1 MSCTRS
7 KLIGARFFSAGL
19 QAELWL
25 AGDRGKL
32 PSQEDLSSPRDYVGH
47 GAHTLSTAGGS
58 HVRGAGAFGHG
69 TGTAAGGAPR
79 ARVAAYKACY
89 AAGCSDVD
97 VLAAVLAA
105 VADGVHVLS
114 LSLGA
119 DEASDY
125 LSDPIAIGT
134 FFAVQSG
141 VAVVCSA
148 GNSGPQ
154 PGTVTNVAPWMFT
167 VGASTMDRDFP
178 AYVTFGGS
186 LTIEV
191 ICSITT
197 VYFHGK
203 VVDFHAVLDANC
215 KFCRG
220 KVSGPALCP
229 WARRIR

>member
-19 QAELWL
+19 QAERWL
-25 AGDRGKL
+25 AGDL
-32 PSQEDLSSPRDYVGH
+32 PSKEDLSSPRDYVGH

-58 HVRGAGAFGHG
+58 LVRGAGAFGHG

-134 FFAVQSG
+134 FFAVQNG

-197 VYFHGK
+197 K
-203 VVDFHAVLDANC
+203 
-215 KFCRG
+215 K
-220 KVSGPALCP
+220 KS
-229 WARRIR
+229 

>member
-19 QAELWL
+19 QAERWL
-25 AGDRGKL
+25 AGDL
-32 PSQEDLSSPRDYVGH
+32 PSKEDLSSPRDYVGH

-58 HVRGAGAFGHG
+58 LVRGAGAFGHG

-89 AAGCSDVD
+89 AVGCSDVD

-148 GNSGPQ
+148 GNSGPAAA
-154 PGTVTNVAPWMFT
+154 TVVNAAPWILT
-167 VGASTMDRDFP
+167 VAATTIDRDFESD
-178 AYVTFGGS
+178 VVLGGNNS
-186 LTIEV
+186 AV
-191 ICSITT
+191 RVRQVKFVSIP
-197 VYFHGK
+197 
-203 VVDFHAVLDANC
+203 VVLQLLISQYHQ
-215 KFCRG
+215 
-220 KVSGPALCP
+220 PALIVH
-229 WARRIR
+229 AYI

>member
-1 MSCTRS
+1 MA
-7 KLIGARFFSAGL
+7 KLTAHVVHAQQADRREVL
-19 QAELWL
+19 Q
-25 AGDRGKL
+25 RG
-32 PSQEDLSSPRDYVGH
+32 
-47 GAHTLSTAGGS
+47 
-58 HVRGAGAFGHG
+58 
-69 TGTAAGGAPR
+69 AAGGALAGGRPPEQGGPVLAAGLRGARRAHAVHRGRLPR
-79 ARVAAYKACY
+79 PGRRRLRPRDGHGHGTYKACY

-148 GNSGPQ
+148 GNSGPR

-197 VYFHGK
+197 K
-203 VVDFHAVLDANC
+203 
-215 KFCRG
+215 K
-220 KVSGPALCP
+220 KS
-229 WARRIR
+229 